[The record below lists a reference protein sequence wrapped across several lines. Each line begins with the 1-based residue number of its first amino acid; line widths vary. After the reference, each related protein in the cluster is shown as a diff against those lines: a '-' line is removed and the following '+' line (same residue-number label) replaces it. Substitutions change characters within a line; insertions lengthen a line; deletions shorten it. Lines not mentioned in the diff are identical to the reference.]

1 MGLLMV
7 PGMLLLAASPFWVPA
22 LRWWKTARALDVPSP
37 FLRTMRMRLI
47 RVPPGRVYL
56 PLRRARE
63 AGVAL
68 DAATA
73 EAHLLAG
80 GNLERVVEALVL
92 AAEQKLSVSFQDASA
107 LDLARK
113 DPLQIVR
120 SGLLTPEGRIDY
132 RAVFPHWK

>member
-1 MGLLMV
+1 MV
-7 PGMLLLAASPFWVPA
+7 PGMLLLAATPYWVPA
-22 LRWWKTARALDVPSP
+22 LRWWKTARELDVPSP
-37 FLRTMRMRLI
+37 FLRTMRMRVW
-47 RVPPGRVYL
+47 RVSPARVYL

-80 GNLERVVEALVL
+80 VNLERVVEALVL
-92 AAEQKLSVSFQDASA
+92 AAEQKLSVSFQEAST
-107 LDLARK
+107 LDLAGK

-120 SGLLTPEGRIDY
+120 SGLITPEGRIDY
-132 RAVFPHWK
+132 QAVFPHWK

>member
-1 MGLLMV
+1 VELLFLSGV
-7 PGMLLLAASPFWVPA
+7 LLLAASPFWVPA
-22 LRWWKTARALDVPSP
+22 LRWWKTARELDVPSP
-37 FLRTMRMRLI
+37 FLRTMRMRFVGV
-47 RVPPGRVYL
+47 RPGRVYL

-73 EAHLLAG
+73 EGHLVAG

-107 LDLARK
+107 LDLMGK
-113 DPLQIVR
+113 DPLEIVR
-120 SGLLTPEGRIDY
+120 SGQLTPEGRIDY

>member
-7 PGMLLLAASPFWVPA
+7 PGMLLLAAAPYWVPA

-37 FLRTMRMRLI
+37 FLRTMGMRF
-47 RVPPGRVYL
+47 RGVRPGRVYL

-63 AGVAL
+63 GGVAL
-68 DAATA
+68 DARTA

-107 LDLARK
+107 LDLAGK
-113 DPLQIVR
+113 DVPQIIR
-120 SGLLTPEGRIDY
+120 SGLITPEGRIDY